1 MHLLVKAI
9 TKCGCGTCN
18 PDGKLFSSGVQS
30 NRKTLKW
37 CTAVKTVRPEQAYN
51 SAEV

>member
-1 MHLLVKAI
+1 MHLLVKLI
-9 TKCGCGTCN
+9 TKCDCGTCN
-18 PDGKLFSSGVQS
+18 PDRKLCSGVQS